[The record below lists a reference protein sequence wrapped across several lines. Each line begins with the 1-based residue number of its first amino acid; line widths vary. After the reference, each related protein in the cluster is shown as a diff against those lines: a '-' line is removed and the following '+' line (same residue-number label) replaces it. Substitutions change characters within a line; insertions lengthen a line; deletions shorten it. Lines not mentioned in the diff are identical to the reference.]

1 MNTVLNLRG
10 SNGSGKSSAV
20 RSFIQYVGVAETLN
34 HPRTRKTCGYRL
46 NSGVVVIGRYETAC
60 GGCDTIHSFAEIADA
75 VIRHSRNNSVLFE
88 GFLWSGIF
96 KSSHELAQRLQGQAN
111 VIFATM
117 NTPLATCISRTARRR
132 NAAGNHKPFDPT
144 NLIAK
149 HRSVIKAHVKL
160 ELAGW
165 DTRLVCH
172 QNPLAS
178 ISQWLAGSS
187 ICPELSAPSKT
198 TCSPGPH
205 KFPPTFVN
213 FHDVL

>member
-1 MNTVLNLRG
+1 MNIVLNIRG
-10 SNGSGKSSAV
+10 TNCSGKSSAV
-20 RSFIQYVGVAETLN
+20 RSVMTEVGIAQELTD
-34 HPRTRKTCGYRL
+34 PKTGKTCGYRL

-60 GGCDTIHSFAEIADA
+60 GGCDTIHSFGEIADA
-75 VIRHSRNNSVLFE
+75 VIRHSRNSSVLFE

-96 KSSHELAQRLQGQAN
+96 KSSHELAQRLQGQAS

-117 NTPLATCISRTARRR
+117 NTPLATCISRIAGRR
-132 NAAGNHKPFDPT
+132 NAAGNHKPFDPA

-187 ICPELSAPSKT
+187 ICPES
-198 TCSPGPH
+198 
-205 KFPPTFVN
+205 
-213 FHDVL
+213 